1 MIPKKPY
8 MTMDGRRFATRES
21 AVGHIMKMQRGRSNW
36 VDYIYVGKSPRWRVY
51 ENGALED
58 V

>member
-1 MIPKKPY
+1 MKKPY

-21 AVGHIMKMQRGRSNW
+21 AVVHIMKMQGGRSNW
-36 VDYIYVGKSPRWRVY
+36 IDYIFLGNAPRWRVY
-51 ENGALED
+51 ENGAIED